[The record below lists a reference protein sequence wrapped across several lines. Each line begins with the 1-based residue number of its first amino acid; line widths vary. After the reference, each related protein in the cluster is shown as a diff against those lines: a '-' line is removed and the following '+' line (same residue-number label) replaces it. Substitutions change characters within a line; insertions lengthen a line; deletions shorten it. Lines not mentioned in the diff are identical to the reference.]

1 LWRAKVWSRKRNLE
15 FVPPLYQENLEN
27 MTNRLEYL
35 QKLLESSP
43 KDSFVL
49 FAIAKEHESMGDLLS
64 ALSFYLQLTETDP
77 TYIGTYYHLGKLYEQ
92 QENVEDAILTY
103 KKGIE
108 ISRSAGD
115 RHAMSELQGALL
127 NLEDP
132 E

>member
-1 LWRAKVWSRKRNLE
+1 MWRAKVWSRKRNLE

-92 QENVEDAILTY
+92 QENFEDAILTY

-108 ISRSAGD
+108 ISRNAGD